1 MSIQECID
9 VYTSLLDD
17 MFKKHRHRMT
27 VKGKIQ
33 RIFDAATLERA
44 VKQILV
50 KQGLDENTLFKDSL
64 DTACKVCIRIVVV
77 GKSLS

>member
-9 VYTSLLDD
+9 AYTSLLDN
-17 MFKKHRHRMT
+17 MFEKHRHRVT

-33 RIFDAATLERA
+33 GRFDAATLERA

-50 KQGLDENTLFKDSL
+50 KQGLDEDALLKDSL
-64 DTACKVCIRIVVV
+64 DAACKVYV
-77 GKSLS
+77 LST